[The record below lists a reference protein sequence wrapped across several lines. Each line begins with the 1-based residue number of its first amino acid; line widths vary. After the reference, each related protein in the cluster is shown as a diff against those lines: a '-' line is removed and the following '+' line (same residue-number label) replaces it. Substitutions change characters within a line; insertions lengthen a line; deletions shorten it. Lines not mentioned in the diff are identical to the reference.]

1 MAALTPMQLMM
12 DPFNSC
18 QSSESA
24 TQWQKFKKRFLQ
36 FITAYYEEIAE
47 NRKIAMLLHAGGDDL
62 NCIYD
67 SFSEKPEDLAGV
79 LHCFDDHF
87 IPRKNL
93 TYERFKFLNR
103 KQYENENFEQY
114 AVVLKNLAEPCE
126 FGNLKED
133 LIKDIFVSG
142 INSKNLQ
149 QKLLTTNNLNLQSA
163 LDICRTASV
172 IAVRVEE
179 MINIKEENL
188 TDNIKKE
195 VEIDI
200 LKKNYVPNKKK
211 ILKKCFYCNFE
222 HLYGKCPAFGKQCN
236 KCKKFNHFASACR
249 TVNCV
254 QLGEGEEE
262 IADSLSRDFTHKSC
276 DTEKRDFDEDL
287 ELQVALLNKQMIVN
301 QRDLSTFRDSYK
313 HDVILEKVKK
323 FVLTGWP
330 RYYKDLDEE
339 VKPYYNFKNKV
350 MFKKLPQSVWEPAVI
365 LEKGNTPRMFKIESS
380 NGRQYNRNEFYLL
393 HRRQGSQDAEPN
405 QDGSEVVYDS
415 DSNVDE
421 NKCKV
426 LGETVVNDKES
437 SELMPNSSDSNVDEN
452 KCKVLGETVVK
463 EKESSELMPNV
474 KVLRS
479 GRVIKIPSRYLE

>member
-79 LHCFDDHF
+79 LQCFDDHF

-142 INSKNLQ
+142 INNKNLQ

-211 ILKKCFYCNFE
+211 ILKKCSYCNFE

-262 IADSLSRDFTHKSC
+262 IGKDIQKVC
-276 DTEKRDFDEDL
+276 DWYKVR
-287 ELQVALLNKQMIVN
+287 LNINGQSV
-301 QRDLSTFRDSYK
+301 
-313 HDVILEKVKK
+313 
-323 FVLTGWP
+323 
-330 RYYKDLDEE
+330 
-339 VKPYYNFKNKV
+339 NFKVDTGAACNILSLQSYLSLGFNKKSLLKNNAV
-350 MFKKLPQSVWEPAVI
+350 SVWEPAVI

-405 QDGSEVVYDS
+405 QDGSEIVYDS

>member
-12 DPFNSC
+12 EPFNSC

-79 LHCFDDHF
+79 LQCFDDHF

-142 INSKNLQ
+142 INNKNLQ

-262 IADSLSRDFTHKSC
+262 IGKDIQKVC
-276 DTEKRDFDEDL
+276 DW
-287 ELQVALLNKQMIVN
+287 
-301 QRDLSTFRDSYK
+301 YK
-313 HDVILEKVKK
+313 
-323 FVLTGWP
+323 
-330 RYYKDLDEE
+330 
-339 VKPYYNFKNKV
+339 
-350 MFKKLPQSVWEPAVI
+350 SVWEPAVI

-405 QDGSEVVYDS
+405 QDGSEMVYDS

-426 LGETVVNDKES
+426 LGETVVKEKES